1 MVKKEMDD
9 EDEEMVKEDSKK
21 KEKHKPKKLTF
32 SIPLPTSKKLLLPL
46 IVIVAIVII
55 LLLKWPFTAG
65 SSFGDNVKLTYSLA
79 LEDGTVLD
87 EGEQSFVLGSIASGF
102 GLASD
107 KIDQEIKAMKV
118 GGEKTITLEPA
129 EAFGEYDY
137 TNIEE
142 INRTVEMNKTFE
154 ISAEQIASF
163 TEWFNGT
170 FGKEP
175 AVGDTGAYLTADWNS
190 TIISISDKGIV
201 LRHEA
206 KDGTLPLLPSGNK
219 TVIVTDDK
227 ILITFNPGEDFPNVI
242 DVTEDK
248 ITIDYNSE
256 YAGQKLIVNVKVEEI
271 TKKATTSGSTG
282 KPKVELFVMGFCPY
296 GVQAE
301 NNILPV
307 VEALGDNIDFK
318 IRFIVNVNGEKIENV
333 NSLHGIN
340 EAKEDARQAII
351 MRDYPDQFYAYLTEI
366 NNNCYSLSRDATKL
380 DECWKNAATGLGMDI
395 NKIETAAYG
404 KEGTDLLKADEA
416 ITQQLAISS
425 SPTLMIND
433 VKSDAIYSGTEATQQ
448 AICAVF
454 STAPSAC
461 GTQISAPAA
470 GSQPSGS
477 C

>member
-1 MVKKEMDD
+1 MAEKDLDD

-21 KEKHKPKKLTF
+21 KEKQKSKKLTI
-32 SIPLPTSKKLLLPL
+32 SIPVPTSKKILLPL
-46 IVIVAIVII
+46 IIIVAIAVI
-55 LLLKWPFTAG
+55 LLLKWPFTTG
-65 SSFGDNVKLTYSLA
+65 SSLGDNVKLAYSIE

-87 EGEQSFVLGSIASGF
+87 EGEQSFVLGSVYSSL

-107 KIDQEIKAMKV
+107 KIDQVIKTMPK
-118 GGEKTITLEPA
+118 GGEKTITLEAA

-137 TNIEE
+137 ASIEE
-142 INRTVEMNKTFE
+142 VNRTIEANKTLE
-154 ISAEQIASF
+154 VPAEQIDAF
-163 TEWFNGT
+163 KGWFNST
-170 FGKEP
+170 FGKNP
-175 AVGDTGAYLTADWNS
+175 VVGDTGNYITTDWNS
-190 TIISISDKGIV
+190 TITSISDKGIT
-201 LRHEA
+201 LKHEA
-206 KDGTLPLLPSGNK
+206 KDATLPLLPSGNK
-219 TVIVTDDK
+219 TIRVTDDK
-227 ILITFNPGEDFPNVI
+227 IYITFNPGEDFPNVI
-242 DVTEDK
+242 DITEDK
-248 ITIDYNSE
+248 IILDYNLPN
-256 YAGQKLIVNVKVEEI
+256 AGQKIIVKVTVEDI
-271 TKKATTSGSTG
+271 TKKAAASKSTG

-296 GVQAE
+296 GVLAE

-307 VEALGDNIDFK
+307 VEALGDSIDFK
-318 IRFIVNVNGEKIENV
+318 IRFIVNVNGESIENV
-333 NSLHGIN
+333 DSLHGIN

-366 NNNCYSLSRDATKL
+366 NNKCYSLSRDATKL

-416 ITQQLAISS
+416 ITQQLTVSS

-470 GSQPSGS
+470 GSQPAGS